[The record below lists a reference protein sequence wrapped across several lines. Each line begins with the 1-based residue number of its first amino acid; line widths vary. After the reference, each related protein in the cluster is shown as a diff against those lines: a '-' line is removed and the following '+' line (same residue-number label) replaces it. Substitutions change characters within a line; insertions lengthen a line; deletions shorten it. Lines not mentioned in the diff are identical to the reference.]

1 MKTWLFVDRESGE
14 QFFVEEVD
22 KVKATKTALIYFD
35 EPHCYGEVSDEEA
48 ECLGY
53 DTY

>member
-14 QFFVEEVD
+14 QFFVEEET
-22 KVKATKTALIYFD
+22 KVKATKTALCYFK
-35 EPHCYGEVSDEEA
+35 EPYCCGEVSDFEA
-48 ECLGY
+48 DSLGY